1 MTIDDRVQTQH
12 GGGTIVGRDLPG
24 HDCARWVVRIDAPKP
39 EHVATVAAFERR
51 ELCYFPREVA
61 MGRGVRIPGRS

>member
-1 MTIDDRVQTQH
+1 MTIGDRVQTIH
-12 GGGTIVGRDLPG
+12 GGGTIVGWDLRDC
-24 HDCARWVVRIDAPKP
+24 DCRRWIVRIDAPTP

-61 MGRGVRIPGRS
+61 KGGTP